1 MTRRPWTPE
10 ELVHLLSQYPD
21 TPTRALAERL
31 GRPLAS
37 VYQKAQNLGLKKSQA
52 YLDSPASGR
61 LMPGDARGEAGRFM
75 AGKRPW
81 NKGKRYDAGG
91 RSAETRFKKGERR
104 GKANA
109 NYQPIG
115 AERITKDG
123 YRQRKVNDDLPMQRR
138 WKMLHVIVWEDSHGQ
153 VPDGHA
159 VTFKDGD
166 RLNCVIDNLA
176 LVSRRELCRRNS
188 IQRYPEE
195 LRELMR
201 LKGRVTRQINKRG
214 KHAEQ
219 D

>member
-10 ELVHLLSQYPD
+10 ELVHLLSHYPD

-37 VYQKAQNLGLKKSQA
+37 VYQKAQNLGLKKTQA

-61 LMPGDARGEAGRFM
+61 LRPGDGRGEAGRFKASM
-75 AGKRPW
+75 TPW

-91 RSAETRFKKGERR
+91 RSAETQFKKGERR
-104 GKANA
+104 GKANHL
-109 NYQPIG
+109 YQPIG

-138 WKMLHVIVWEDSHGQ
+138 WKMLHVIVWEESHGQ
-153 VPDGHA
+153 VPDGYA

-166 RLNCVIDNLA
+166 RLNCDITNLA
-176 LVSRRELCRRNS
+176 LIARAELCRRNS

-201 LKGRVTRQINKRG
+201 LKARVTRQINKRS
-214 KHAEQ
+214 ET
-219 D
+219 